1 MSRFHPNLEKSP
13 QEWGAIALKDNLSDR
28 SGHLVVAGIVGGGLL
43 ASATTPLLG
52 AVFAAYCI
60 TKGIQ
65 NAIVSDKNKKLI
77 THSGCV
83 AHVLKSSDFRAYR
96 RQVGDEKVIEE
107 LQFAVREGMPLTIDA
122 WEFIEEVAALI
133 EQEPQQLAL
142 KPTSATV
149 ETVTKDRAIDV
160 PSKAIVDRYD
170 PMARSK
176 IDIISEMS
184 LRISNTLIIGIPGS
198 GKGMLV
204 ANAIRVAKQK
214 HPNLKIFVIDP
225 KADPKESGYF
235 KAADIV
241 DPFPCMDAKPST
253 VAEWAE
259 AAFKKYADFAQSNER
274 TLLIVDEGTILGNKL
289 NQAKSTLL
297 VDKLTSYASGGD
309 SAGRNV
315 WFMMQSPYVT
325 GASLNLSTTS
335 QMTSIVIA
343 FSENIGA
350 LAQWKSAKV
359 FQQLSLDEVSDLID
373 NSETGRA
380 IYYGKTGRWYIMP
393 PLTNHSSYDRDKRE
407 YLQGREPKDNEP
419 SENKTDSTPV
429 EIVESNE
436 KETLSKS
443 SQTSLFNFDKGIEA
457 LRSLKGRD
465 WMKPGDARSTIK
477 PLRNATRDTDDVKL
491 LISFLEKDKE
501 AEFRD
506 DGYFRIVNK
515 LS

>member
-1 MSRFHPNLEKSP
+1 MSRFNPNLDKSP
-13 QEWGAIALKDNLSDR
+13 EEWGAIALKDNLSDR
-28 SGHLVVAGIVGGGLL
+28 SGHLVVAGLVGGGLL

-52 AVFAAYCI
+52 AVFAAYLI

-65 NAIVSDKNKKLI
+65 NAIVSDKNKNLI

-83 AHVLKSSDFRAYR
+83 AHVLKPSDFRAYR
-96 RQVGDEKVIEE
+96 RQVGDEKVMSE
-107 LQFAVREGMPLTIDA
+107 LQFAVREGMPLSVDA
-122 WEFIEEVAALI
+122 WEFVEEFVTKI
-133 EQEPQQLAL
+133 EQEQSSLHPL
-142 KPTSATV
+142 S
-149 ETVTKDRAIDV
+149 ETVGTETINRAIDV
-160 PSKAIVDRYD
+160 SSKAIVDRYD
-170 PMARSK
+170 PKSSAK

-204 ANAIRVAKQK
+204 ANAIRKAKRL
-214 HPNLKIFVIDP
+214 HPNLKIFVVDP
-225 KADPKESGYF
+225 KADQKESGYF
-235 KAADIV
+235 ASCDVVKSYA
-241 DPFPCMDAKPST
+241 CMDASPST
-253 VAEWAE
+253 VAAWAE
-259 AAFKKYADFAQSNER
+259 AAINEYAHFARLNER
-274 TLLIVDEGTILGNKL
+274 TLLIVDEGTLLGTKL

-359 FQQLSLDEVSDLID
+359 FQQLSLDEVSELID

-380 IYYGKTGRWYIMP
+380 IYYGKTGKWYVMP
-393 PLTNHSSYDRDKRE
+393 PLENHSSYDRDKRE
-407 YLQGREPKDNEP
+407 YLQGREPKDNELR
-419 SENKTDSTPV
+419 ETKTDSTPV

-443 SQTSLFNFDKGIEA
+443 EKTSLFNFDKGIEA
-457 LRSLKGRD
+457 LRSLKGKD
-465 WMKPGDARSTIK
+465 WMKLGDARSTIK

-491 LISFLEKDKE
+491 LISFLEKDFE
-501 AEFRD
+501 AEFRS